1 MNWKYT
7 DRNHNHVGKMN
18 EDGSFTS
25 MVSSNQEIRDYLSNG
40 GIIDPADNESFD
52 VIKSDKKLELRDNF
66 NRFFETKPD
75 GNIRYDMKLNVNTL
89 LALVLNLMQSK
100 SPSSKILN
108 TINWALTVQ
117 QVYLQ
122 IKNEIN
128 IITSVEDLNNIDISY
143 EWFEERYGING
154 TILADPDLRTEKLF
168 ESE

>member
-1 MNWKYT
+1 M
-7 DRNHNHVGKMN
+7 
-18 EDGSFTS
+18 
-25 MVSSNQEIRDYLSNG
+25 
-40 GIIDPADNESFD
+40 
-52 VIKSDKKLELRDNF
+52 KLEIESVKFKNF
-66 NRFFETKPD
+66 FSF
-75 GNIRYDMKLNVNTL
+75 GNKWQELEFKNG
-89 LALVLNLMQSK
+89 LNLILGYVTEADRSN
-100 SPSSKILN
+100 KILN